1 MADAPEEPSPEAIRE
16 CCIRLL
22 ARREHSRLELQ
33 RKLEARDFPRAA
45 IPAVLDA
52 LTEENL
58 LSDQRFAEIFA
69 RTRCENGQGPM
80 KIRADLQAR
89 GVDSAEIDRSLELVD
104 DTWLDY
110 CRAAWRRRFGVAP
123 ADRRDWSRQARF
135 LAGRGFSAELV
146 RRVLDETANE
156 ADNTDI

>member
-1 MADAPEEPSPEAIRE
+1 MNADPADSSEAIRE

-33 RKLEARDFPRAA
+33 RKLEARDFSRAD

-58 LSDQRFAEIFA
+58 LSDQRFAEMFA
-69 RTRCENGQGPM
+69 RARCENGQGPV

-89 GVDSAEIDRSLELVD
+89 GVDGAEIDRSLELVD
-104 DTWLDY
+104 DTWMNY
-110 CRAAWRRRFGVAP
+110 CRAAWRRRFGAAP
-123 ADRRDWSRQARF
+123 EDRREWSRQARF

-146 RRVLDETANE
+146 HSVLDEAANE
-156 ADNTDI
+156 KENTDT